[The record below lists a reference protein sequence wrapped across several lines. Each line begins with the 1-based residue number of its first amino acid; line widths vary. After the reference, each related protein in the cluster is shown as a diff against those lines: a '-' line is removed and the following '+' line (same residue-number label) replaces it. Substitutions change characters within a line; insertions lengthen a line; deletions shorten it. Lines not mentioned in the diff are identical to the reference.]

1 MRGNENRAVFVQRG
15 LNLMAKRDYYEIL
28 DISRNASPEE
38 IKKAYRRLAVK
49 YHPDKNRDNSKQAEE
64 KFKEV
69 SEAYKILSDADKK
82 QIYDQYGHA
91 GLQADVGAG
100 GGGFTGSDFDPFTI
114 FNEVFGQRSSSGGGI
129 FDNLFGGRTSV
140 REGQPGSDLQ
150 YRLEVTFKD
159 AAFGTEKEIQVPRY
173 ETCSNCRGSGVKPGS
188 SPRTCSTCGGT
199 GSIAVSQGFFSMS
212 RTCNQ
217 CHGRGTIIKD
227 PCKECRGSGRIRR
240 TRRVKVKIPAG
251 INNGSHLRLTGQGE
265 AGLRGGPT
273 GDLYIAIRVRPHP
286 IFKREGDTVICDVP
300 ITFTQA
306 ALGGE
311 IRVPTLNGRARLK
324 IPPGTQTNKIFRLRR
339 MGIPHLHSSGR
350 GDQWVKVIIETPVSL
365 SAEQKQLFK
374 RLEEVGRGNGQP
386 KARDFFNKVRQ
397 LFGD

>member
-1 MRGNENRAVFVQRG
+1 
-15 LNLMAKRDYYEIL
+15 MAKRDYYETL
-28 DISRNASPEE
+28 GISPNASSED

-49 YHPDKNRDNSKQAEE
+49 YHPDKNRGNSKEAEE

-69 SEAYKILSDADKK
+69 SEAYKILSDGEKRK
-82 QIYDQYGHA
+82 IYDQYGHA
-91 GLQADVGAG
+91 GLQADLGAG

-114 FNEVFGQRSSSGGGI
+114 FNEVFGQRSSSGGGGGI
-129 FDNLFGGRTSV
+129 FDNLFGGRTSS
-140 REGQPGSDLQ
+140 RGGQPGSDLQ
-150 YRLEVTFKD
+150 YALEITFKE
-159 AAFGTEKEIQVPRY
+159 AAFGTEKEVQVPRY

-188 SPRTCSTCGGT
+188 SPQTCPSCGGT

-212 RTCNQ
+212 RTCTQ

-227 PCKECRGSGRIRR
+227 PCKECRGSGRVRR

-251 INNGSHLRLTGQGE
+251 IDNGSHLRLTGQGE
-265 AGLRGGPT
+265 AGLRGGPA
-273 GDLYIAIRVRPHP
+273 GDLYITIRVRPHP
-286 IFKREGDTVICDVP
+286 IFKREGDTVICEIP
-300 ITFTQA
+300 ITFTRA

-324 IPPGTQTNKIFRLRR
+324 VPPGTQTNKIFRLRK
-339 MGIPHLHSSGR
+339 MGIPHLHSSGK

-365 SAEQKQLFK
+365 SAEQKQLLRKF
-374 RLEEVGRGNGQP
+374 EEVGRGNGQP

-397 LFGD
+397 IFGD

>member
-1 MRGNENRAVFVQRG
+1 
-15 LNLMAKRDYYEIL
+15 MAKRDYYEML
-28 DISRNASPEE
+28 GISPNASSED

-49 YHPDKNRDNSKQAEE
+49 YHPDKNRDNSKEAEE

-69 SEAYKILSDADKK
+69 SEAYKILSDGEKRK
-82 QIYDQYGHA
+82 IYDQYGHA
-91 GLQADVGAG
+91 GLQADLGAG

-114 FNEVFGQRSSSGGGI
+114 FNEFFGQRSSSGGGGI
-129 FDNLFGGRTSV
+129 FDNLFGGRTRV
-140 REGQPGSDLQ
+140 REGQPGSDLR
-150 YRLEVTFKD
+150 YNLEITFKE

-173 ETCSNCRGSGVKPGS
+173 ETCSNCRGSGVKSGS
-188 SPRTCSTCGGT
+188 SPQTCPSCGGT

-212 RTCNQ
+212 RTCTQ

-227 PCKECRGSGRIRR
+227 PCKECRGSGRVRR

-251 INNGSHLRLTGQGE
+251 IDNGSHLRLAGQGE

-273 GDLYIAIRVRPHP
+273 GDLYITIRVRPHP
-286 IFKREGDTVICDVP
+286 IFKREGDTVICEIP
-300 ITFTQA
+300 ITFTRA

-324 IPPGTQTNKIFRLRR
+324 VPPGTQTNKIFRLRK

-350 GDQWVKVIIETPVSL
+350 GDQWVKVIIETPVNL
-365 SAEQKQLFK
+365 SAEQKQLLK
-374 RLEEVGRGNGQP
+374 RFEEVGRGNGQP
-386 KARDFFNKVRQ
+386 KARDFLNKVRQ
-397 LFGD
+397 IFGD

>member
-1 MRGNENRAVFVQRG
+1 
-15 LNLMAKRDYYEIL
+15 MAKRDYYEIL
-28 DISRNASPEE
+28 GVSPNASSED

-49 YHPDKNRDNSKQAEE
+49 YHPDKNRDNSKEAEE

-69 SEAYKILSDADKK
+69 SEAYKILSDGEKRK
-82 QIYDQYGHA
+82 IYDQYGHA

-100 GGGFTGSDFDPFTI
+100 GGGFTGFDFDPFKI
-114 FNEVFGQRSSSGGGI
+114 FDEVFGQQSSSGGGI
-129 FDNLFGGRTSV
+129 FDNLFGGGASP
-140 REGQPGSDLQ
+140 REGQPGSDLR
-150 YRLEVTFKD
+150 YNLEITFKE

-173 ETCSNCRGSGVKPGS
+173 ETCSNCRGSGVTPGS
-188 SPRTCSTCGGT
+188 SPQTCPSCRGT

-212 RTCNQ
+212 RTCTQ

-227 PCKECRGSGRIRR
+227 PCKECRGSGRVRR

-251 INNGSHLRLTGQGE
+251 IDNGSHLRLAGQGE
-265 AGLRGGPT
+265 AGLRGGPV
-273 GDLYIAIRVRPHP
+273 GDLYITIRVRPHS
-286 IFKREGDTVICDVP
+286 IFKREGDTVICEIP

-324 IPPGTQTNKIFRLRR
+324 VPPGTQTNKIFRLRK

-350 GDQWVKVIIETPVSL
+350 GDQWVKVIIETPVNL
-365 SAEQKQLFK
+365 SAEQKQLLK

-397 LFGD
+397 IFGD

>member
-1 MRGNENRAVFVQRG
+1 
-15 LNLMAKRDYYEIL
+15 MAKRDYYETL
-28 DISRNASPEE
+28 GISPNASSEE

-49 YHPDKNRDNSKQAEE
+49 YHPDKNRDNSKEAEE

-69 SEAYKILSDADKK
+69 AEAYKILSDGEKRK
-82 QIYDQYGHA
+82 IYDQYGHA
-91 GLQADVGAG
+91 GLQADIGAG
-100 GGGFTGSDFDPFTI
+100 GRGFTGSDFDPFTI
-114 FNEVFGQRSSSGGGI
+114 FNEFFGQRSSSGGGGGI
-129 FDNLFGGRTSV
+129 FDNLFGGRTGV
-140 REGQPGSDLQ
+140 REGQPGSDLR
-150 YRLEVTFKD
+150 YNLEITFKE

-173 ETCSNCRGSGVKPGS
+173 ETCSNCRGSGVKSGS
-188 SPRTCSTCGGT
+188 SPQTCPSCGGT

-212 RTCNQ
+212 RTCTQ

-227 PCKECRGSGRIRR
+227 PCKECRGSGRVRR

-251 INNGSHLRLTGQGE
+251 IDNGSHLRLAGQGE

-273 GDLYIAIRVRPHP
+273 GDLYITIRVRPHP
-286 IFKREGDTVICDVP
+286 IFKREGDTVICEIP
-300 ITFTQA
+300 ITFTRA

-324 IPPGTQTNKIFRLRR
+324 VPPGTQTNKIFRLRK

-350 GDQWVKVIIETPVSL
+350 GDQWVKVIIETPVNL
-365 SAEQKQLFK
+365 SAEQKQLLK

-397 LFGD
+397 IFGD

>member
-1 MRGNENRAVFVQRG
+1 
-15 LNLMAKRDYYEIL
+15 MAKRDYYETL
-28 DISRNASPEE
+28 GISPNASSEE

-49 YHPDKNRDNSKQAEE
+49 YHPDKNRDNSKEAEE

-69 SEAYKILSDADKK
+69 SEAYKILSDGEKRK
-82 QIYDQYGHA
+82 IYDQYGHA

-114 FNEVFGQRSSSGGGI
+114 FNEVFGQRSSSGGGGGI
-129 FDNLFGGRTSV
+129 FDNLFGGRTSS
-140 REGQPGSDLQ
+140 RGGQPGSDLQ
-150 YRLEVTFKD
+150 YALEITFKE
-159 AAFGTEKEIQVPRY
+159 AAFGTEKEVQVPRY

-188 SPRTCSTCGGT
+188 SPQTCPSCGGT

-212 RTCNQ
+212 RTCTQ
-217 CHGRGTIIKD
+217 CHGRGTVIKD
-227 PCKECRGSGRIRR
+227 PCKECRGSGRVRR

-251 INNGSHLRLTGQGE
+251 IDNGSHLRLAGQGE

-273 GDLYIAIRVRPHP
+273 GDLYITIRVRAHP
-286 IFKREGDTVICDVP
+286 IFKREGDTVICEIP

-324 IPPGTQTNKIFRLRR
+324 VPPGTQTNKIFRLRK

-350 GDQWVKVIIETPVSL
+350 GDQWVKVIIETPVNL
-365 SAEQKQLFK
+365 SAEQKQLLK

-397 LFGD
+397 IFGD